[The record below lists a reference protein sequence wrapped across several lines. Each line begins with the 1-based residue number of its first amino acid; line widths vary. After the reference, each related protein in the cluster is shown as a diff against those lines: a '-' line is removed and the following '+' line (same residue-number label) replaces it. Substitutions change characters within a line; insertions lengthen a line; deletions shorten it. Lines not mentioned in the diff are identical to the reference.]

1 MRIQFSVGTSLS
13 LLLLGAIALSSNAV
27 AGTPSPE
34 GARAYFSSPAH
45 GETVGQTFVV
55 RFGLKGMGVAPA
67 GCDMADTGHHHLLVD
82 NDELP
87 PPDQPMGGDIQH
99 FNKGQTQA
107 TVTLPPGEHTL
118 LLILGDKDHIPH
130 DPPVLSEQIKVTVE
144 E

>member
-1 MRIQFSVGTSLS
+1 M
-13 LLLLGAIALSSNAV
+13 
-27 AGTPSPE
+27 
-34 GARAYFSSPAH
+34 
-45 GETVGQTFVV
+45 
-55 RFGLKGMGVAPA
+55 KGMGVAPA
-67 GCDMADTGHHHLLVD
+67 GCDMADTGHHHLLID

-99 FNKGQTQA
+99 FDKGQTQ
-107 TVTLPPGEHTL
+107 TMVTLPPGEHTL